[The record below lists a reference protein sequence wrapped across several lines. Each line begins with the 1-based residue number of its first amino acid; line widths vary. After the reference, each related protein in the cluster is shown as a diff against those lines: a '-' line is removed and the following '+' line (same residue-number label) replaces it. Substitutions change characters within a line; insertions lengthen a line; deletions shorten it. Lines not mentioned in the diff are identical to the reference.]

1 VGLSVDGFLLTTRIS
16 GKLVDIVTAA
26 SSISSQFGVSA
37 TQVVNDLNSLES
49 TLTQGKSV
57 LNQTL
62 QSLLDANNFVGIQL
76 TTVRMLA
83 INTCAL

>member
-1 VGLSVDGFLLTTRIS
+1 MDPNTRNS
-16 GKLVDIVTAA
+16 RKLVDIIKTA
-26 SSISSQFGVSA
+26 SSISAQFGVSA

-49 TLTQGKSV
+49 TLAQGNSV

-62 QSLLDANNFVGIQL
+62 KSVLDARNFVGNQL

-83 INTCAL
+83 SFIFAL